1 MTTKQLTEF
10 DHPAAW
16 TAEGL
21 LAQTDKWVYEL
32 TEDDLAELDA
42 AQHLLNTTWYM
53 DWRGEEGTGEK
64 PYYAAKLYTETPK
77 GLTCL
82 SFSPD

>member
-16 TAEGL
+16 TVEGL

-32 TEDDLAELDA
+32 TEDDLAELDTA
-42 AQHLLNTTWYM
+42 FRQV
-53 DWRGEEGTGEK
+53 K
-64 PYYAAKLYTETPK
+64 SK
-77 GLTCL
+77 GLGYAHCKQGFK
-82 SFSPD
+82 SFS